1 MIIILPNVPVR
12 GWDTNPAP
20 ERILPRGADI
30 GYTATHTN
38 AALRGNSMVEYFA
51 VNEGVVGS
59 NPTPGAKHWYTVSMD
74 VFKDPLRYLRD
85 QGERLTPDRLAQGFR
100 AQLAASTRWTEKIAD
115 YITARLGTVA
125 FLILNGIFF
134 LVWMLWNSGFFGYAA
149 FDPFP
154 FGLLTMIVSLEAI
167 FLSVTV
173 LITQNRQ
180 GKIADLRQKMDFEID
195 VRAENEIT
203 KILQLLAE
211 MHAHAGL
218 AKKDKELAEMIKKT
232 DLGRLEE
239 DVRSRPS

>member
-1 MIIILPNVPVR
+1 MGFEPKAHVN
-12 GWDTNPAP
+12 N
-20 ERILPRGADI
+20 ERSDYVYVASRPKEEA
-30 GYTATHTN
+30 
-38 AALRGNSMVEYFA
+38 
-51 VNEGVVGS
+51 
-59 NPTPGAKHWYTVSMD
+59 NPTPGAKHWYTVPMD

-85 QGERLTPDRLAQGFR
+85 QGERLTPDRLALGFR
-100 AQLAASTRWTEKIAD
+100 AQLTASTRWTEKIAD

-167 FLSVTV
+167 FLSVIV

-218 AKKDKELAEMIKKT
+218 AKKDKELTEMIQKT
-232 DLGRLEE
+232 DLNKLEA
-239 DVRSRPS
+239 DVRSRSS

>member
-1 MIIILPNVPVR
+1 
-12 GWDTNPAP
+12 
-20 ERILPRGADI
+20 
-30 GYTATHTN
+30 
-38 AALRGNSMVEYFA
+38 
-51 VNEGVVGS
+51 
-59 NPTPGAKHWYTVSMD
+59 
-74 VFKDPLRYLRD
+74 
-85 QGERLTPDRLAQGFR
+85 
-100 AQLAASTRWTEKIAD
+100 
-115 YITARLGTVA
+115 
-125 FLILNGIFF
+125 
-134 LVWMLWNSGFFGYAA
+134 
-149 FDPFP
+149 
-154 FGLLTMIVSLEAI
+154 MIVSLEAI